1 MGTVCEAYGQDA
13 LRRTIVILV
22 CGFAAGAAGVIQS
35 AADAES
41 GTLAQLCTAPL
52 AISRVE
58 VTRSGSGPG
67 GQRAYAFPV
76 HVTVASRADA
86 TAVASAIC
94 ALPRLSGGLHCPA
107 DFTLSYT
114 IRFNSSGTRVGLVRL
129 DPFGCQTVAGAG
141 SVRWAARSPAL
152 WRTLGRAIGVPNA
165 TVVTFQGR
173 S

>member
-1 MGTVCEAYGQDA
+1 
-13 LRRTIVILV
+13 
-22 CGFAAGAAGVIQS
+22 
-35 AADAES
+35 
-41 GTLAQLCTAPL
+41 
-52 AISRVE
+52 

-86 TAVASAIC
+86 RAVATAIC

-107 DFTLSYT
+107 DFTLSYA
-114 IRFNSSGTRVGLVRL
+114 IRFNSSRTNVGPVRL

-141 SVRWAARSPAL
+141 PVRWAARSPAL
-152 WRTLGRAIGVPNA
+152 WRTLGRAIGIPTA